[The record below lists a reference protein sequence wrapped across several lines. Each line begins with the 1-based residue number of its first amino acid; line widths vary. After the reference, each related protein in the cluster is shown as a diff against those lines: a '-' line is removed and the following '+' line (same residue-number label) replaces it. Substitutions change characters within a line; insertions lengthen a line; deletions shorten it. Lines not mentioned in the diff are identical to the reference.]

1 MSHLLHVWEVP
12 RPASVADAVAIRGRL
27 QREGAAPS
35 PRFALLAA
43 RLTARHP
50 DIDASDDDDADPG
63 VWTDG
68 PLAANGRGPVFGIGI
83 QAHAAEAVVPFVVAT
98 ARALGL
104 VVLDEESGLV
114 FLPDGRVLGQRPS
127 VAAPPPP
134 PPPDRALTRA
144 EVLQALHRALGPRL
158 VAAGFGPAEGDADY
172 QRAMPAARVVVKF
185 DCESRAPEHQVS
197 VHTSLVVPG
206 TQPLALVQ
214 LLAPRPH
221 IVTVRD
227 HELAAAAGIVWPRT
241 APTHGSPAII
251 ETPDELQGLCAHWQ
265 QRLEAVLLPLVERCR
280 DLRGLEQVLR
290 EQPDAFGPQR
300 VSLALSA
307 ACGRTDLGAMA
318 QRLIDRSN
326 SNWHDD
332 TREWLAFLQSPPSVD
347 LGPPLQDA
355 AAAMQ
360 ALPLLREGRPV
371 LPAGPEGLGPAFAE
385 QPVTSR
391 FVGTRYVVYGVDQGG
406 TTAHVQQRHLAALP
420 CTPAQLHAQ
429 ALANLAARADSGWRL
444 QAEGPLQRLHL
455 DGRHDAGLLLLDALW
470 QGPLAAQMPGG
481 ALAAIPAD
489 DELLCC
495 DVAAPGGLAALRA
508 RIAQRQ
514 AAGAALL
521 SQAVFYRR
529 DGRWEAL
536 PPPRGAG

>member
-1 MSHLLHVWEVP
+1 M
-12 RPASVADAVAIRGRL
+12 AIRSRL

-68 PLAANGRGPVFGIGI
+68 PLAANGRGAVFGIGI
-83 QAHAAEAVVPFVVAT
+83 QAHAAAHVVPFVVAT

-114 FLPDGRVLGQRPS
+114 FLPDGRVLGQRQ
-127 VAAPPPP
+127 AAAAAPPP

-144 EVLQALHRALGPRL
+144 EVLRALHRALGPQL
-158 VAAGFGPAEGDADY
+158 AAAGFGPAEGDSEADY
-172 QRAMPAARVVVKF
+172 QRAMPAAWVRVKF
-185 DCESRAPEHQVS
+185 DCESRVPEHQVW
-197 VHTSLVVPG
+197 VSLRLIIPG
-206 TQPLALVQ
+206 TQPPALVQ
-214 LLAPRPH
+214 LLAPRGH
-221 IVTVRD
+221 IVSVQD
-227 HELAAAAGIVWPRT
+227 DDLAAAAGIVWPRT
-241 APTHGSPAII
+241 SPTYGSPAIV
-251 ETPDELQGLCAHWQ
+251 ETPAELQALCAHWQ
-265 QRLEAVLLPLVERCR
+265 RRLEAVWLPLLERCR
-280 DLRGLEQVLR
+280 DVRGLEQVLR
-290 EQPDAFGPQR
+290 EQPDWFGPQR

-307 ACGRTDLGAMA
+307 ACGRSDLGAIA
-318 QRLIDRSN
+318 QRLIDRSHF
-326 SNWHDD
+326 NWHDG

-347 LGPPLQDA
+347 LGPPLRDA

-371 LPAGPEGLGPAFAE
+371 LPAGPEGLGPAFDE
-385 QPVTSR
+385 QPVTGS
-391 FVGTRYVVYGVDQGG
+391 FVGTRYVVYGVDQAG
-406 TTAHVQQRHLAALP
+406 TTAHVQQRHLAALS

-429 ALANLAARADSGWRL
+429 ALANLDTKVAAGWRL
-444 QAEGPLQRLHL
+444 QAEGSVQRVHL
-455 DGRHDAGLLLLDALW
+455 DGRHEAGLLLLDALW
-470 QGPLAAQMPGG
+470 QGPLAAHMPGG

-508 RIAQRQ
+508 RIAQRWT
-514 AAGAALL
+514 AGAAMA
-521 SQAVFYRR
+521 SQTVFYRR

-536 PPPRGAG
+536 PAPRDAG